1 MRLALALALMVL
13 VGCGSTTNEPVVAA
27 PSVEPFKQVEKQQEK
42 ADGRVA
48 GALVAIE
55 RNADKPPVV
64 RAEAKLAQEYLP
76 KPSEADV
83 KFALE
88 RAARADEKSYAEQS
102 AFAKKFLAK
111 LELDWKAVDDQAKVN
126 ADKMDKANKRIV
138 FLESEV
144 KRVEEEG
151 TKNIYKL
158 VIGGCAAICF
168 LAALAMGLMGQYV
181 RAGTALALGG
191 CLGALPMLYENP
203 YFMPILIGFIS
214 LLLCLVLWFAWDKIR
229 DKINEPSSPQ

>member
-1 MRLALALALMVL
+1 MKLRLAVILIALA
-13 VGCGSTTNEPVVAA
+13 GCKSAPDPVVAS
-27 PSVEPFKQVEKQQEK
+27 PSVEPFKQVEQAQEK

-83 KFALE
+83 NFALA
-88 RAARADEKSYAEQS
+88 RAARADEKSYSEQS

-126 ADKMDKANKRIV
+126 ADKMEKANKQIA
-138 FLESEV
+138 FLEGEV

-151 TKNIYKL
+151 TKNVYKMI
-158 VIGGCAAICF
+158 IGGCAGICL
-168 LAALAMGLMGQYV
+168 LAALAMGLAGQYV
-181 RAGTALALGG
+181 RAGAALALGA
-191 CLGALPMLYENP
+191 CIGALPMLYENV
-203 YFMPILIGFIS
+203 YFMPIFIGFIS
-214 LLLCLVLWFAWDKIR
+214 ILLCLVLWFAWDKIR
-229 DKINEPSSPQ
+229 DKINEPSSSQ

>member
-1 MRLALALALMVL
+1 VKLRLAVILIALA
-13 VGCGSTTNEPVVAA
+13 GCKSAPDPVVAS
-27 PSVEPFKQVEKQQEK
+27 PSVEPFKQVEKAQEK

-76 KPSEADV
+76 KPSEDDV
-83 KFALE
+83 NFALA
-88 RAARADEKSYAEQS
+88 RAARADEKTYSEQS

-126 ADKMDKANKRIV
+126 ADKMEKANKQIA
-138 FLESEV
+138 FLEGEV

-151 TKNIYKL
+151 TRNVYKL
-158 VIGGCAAICF
+158 ILGGCAGIC
-168 LAALAMGLMGQYV
+168 LIAALVMGLTGQYV
-181 RAGTALALGG
+181 RAGAALALGA
-191 CLGALPMLYENP
+191 CIGALPMLYENV
-203 YFMPILIGFIS
+203 YFMPIFIGFIS
-214 LLLCLVLWFAWDKIR
+214 ILLCLVLWFAWDQIR
-229 DKINEPSSPQ
+229 DKINESSSAK